1 MEAEIIAIPAKG
13 LLLQYAFGT
22 TNARFDKLDIASQG
36 ESINLAGKY
45 SIFTHS
51 MTSLLAAQYTYTATS
66 NVNIFVRAEWKYIG
80 TTYFDLANNI
90 QQSPYHLLNLR
101 TGIEHNKMAL
111 SFWAKN
117 ITETKFISYAYDFG
131 AVHLGDPAT
140 FGTTL
145 SFKF

>member
-1 MEAEIIAIPAKG
+1 M
-13 LLLQYAFGT
+13 
-22 TNARFDKLDIASQG
+22 
-36 ESINLAGKY
+36 
-45 SIFTHS
+45 
-51 MTSLLAAQYTYTATS
+51 
-66 NVNIFVRAEWKYIG
+66 NVFVRAEWKYIG

-90 QQSPYHLLNLR
+90 KQSPYHLLNLR

-111 SFWAKN
+111 SFWTKN
-117 ITETKFISYAYDFG
+117 ITGTKFISYAYDFG